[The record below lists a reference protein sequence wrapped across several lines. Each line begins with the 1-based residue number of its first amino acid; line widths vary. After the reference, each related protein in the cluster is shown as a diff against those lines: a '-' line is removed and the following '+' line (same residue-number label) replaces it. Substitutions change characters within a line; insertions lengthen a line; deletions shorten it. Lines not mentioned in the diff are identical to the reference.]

1 MCIRD
6 RYTVTLNYKGHS
18 GTIVERDL
26 NVDDLLEKAHRGEDM
41 LEFEYVHLSVLRLL
55 VILQRADSRK
65 K

>member
-1 MCIRD
+1 M
-6 RYTVTLNYKGHS
+6 
-18 GTIVERDL
+18 DL